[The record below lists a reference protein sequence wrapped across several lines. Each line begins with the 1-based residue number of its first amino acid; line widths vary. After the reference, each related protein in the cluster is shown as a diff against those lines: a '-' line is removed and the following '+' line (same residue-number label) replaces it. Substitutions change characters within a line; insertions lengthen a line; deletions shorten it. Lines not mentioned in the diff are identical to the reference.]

1 MARPAGYSLRM
12 TDMPPTRFRVVER
25 GRRLEVIDT
34 QAGKSPPAQRT
45 PTPRPIASP
54 SKPRFQLPEKLRF
67 DGGGSW
73 ATDSFYDAKGP
84 RTLTLDT
91 GAMQKLR
98 YAGAGLVAMV
108 VIWVL
113 LAFAIPIVWGAPL
126 LLFNSKSRETVRD
139 QVTAFLD
146 GLDTTE

>member
-1 MARPAGYSLRM
+1 M

-34 QAGKSPPAQRT
+34 QGGKPVPVRRT
-45 PTPRPIASP
+45 GTPRPATIAG
-54 SKPRFQLPEKLRF
+54 KPRFRLPQKLRF

-73 ATDSFYDAKGP
+73 ATDGFYDARGP
-84 RTLTLDT
+84 RTLMLDS
-91 GAMQKLR
+91 GAMQRLR
-98 YAGAGLVAMV
+98 YAGAGLVAIV
-108 VIWVL
+108 VIWVV

-126 LLFNSKSRETVRD
+126 LLFNPKTRETMRD

-146 GLDTTE
+146 GLDSAE

>member
-1 MARPAGYSLRM
+1 M

-34 QAGKSPPAQRT
+34 QGGNPVRRT
-45 PTPRPIASP
+45 GMPRPATITG
-54 SKPRFQLPEKLRF
+54 KQRFRLPQKLRF

-73 ATDSFYDAKGP
+73 TTDGFYDAKGP
-84 RTLTLDT
+84 RTLTLDP

-108 VIWVL
+108 VIWVV

-126 LLFNSKSRETVRD
+126 LLFNPKTRETVRD

-146 GLDTTE
+146 GLDSAE

>member
-1 MARPAGYSLRM
+1 M

-34 QAGKSPPAQRT
+34 QGGNPVPVRRT
-45 PTPRPIASP
+45 GTPRPAAVP
-54 SKPRFQLPEKLRF
+54 GKPRFRLPQKLRF
-67 DGGGSW
+67 DGGASW
-73 ATDSFYDAKGP
+73 ATDSFYDARGP
-84 RTLTLDT
+84 RTLTLDP

-98 YAGAGLVAMV
+98 YAGAGLVAIV
-108 VIWVL
+108 VIWVV

-126 LLFNSKSRETVRD
+126 LLFNPKTRETVRD

-146 GLDTTE
+146 GLDSTE